1 MNLKDIAIER
11 LFSQHIENQRFKL
24 PAELVSWLGAVQGQD
39 YAGAKWSIG
48 LRLNG
53 IKDSDVEQALKNKTI
68 VRTWALRGTLH
79 FVAASDI
86 HWLLALISPR
96 IISKNNRRYQEL
108 KLDKKTLSHSS
119 KILKNALNN
128 DNQLTRSELLKIL
141 NQKGIS
147 TEGQRGAYIL
157 QRASLEGLICQ
168 GVTQFNDPS
177 YLSLE
182 EFPANKIDHEA
193 ALAELAKRY
202 FHSHGPGTL
211 KDFIWWSGLFAKDA
225 RAGLDAIKSKL
236 KKEVIDGVTYWMS
249 SIKSNQL
256 DSPKINLLPGFDE
269 YLLSYKDRSAS
280 IDTEQIKRM
289 LTPTNGFFRS
299 TIIING
305 RVKGT
310 WKRTIKRGKVIIDL
324 NPFMPLNDDETEIL
338 ALEVHRFGEFL
349 GMDVE
354 EIR

>member
-1 MNLKDIAIER
+1 MNQKDIAIKR
-11 LFSQHIENQRFKL
+11 LFSQHIEDQRFKL

-79 FVAASDI
+79 IVAASDI
-86 HWLLALISPR
+86 HWLLKLISPR
-96 IISKNNRRYQEL
+96 IISKNTRRYKEL
-108 KLDKKTLSHSS
+108 KLDKKTLSNSN
-119 KILKNALNN
+119 KILRNALNN

-147 TEGQRGAYIL
+147 TEGQRGYYML

-168 GVTQFNDPS
+168 GVTQFNDPT
-177 YLSLE
+177 YISLE
-182 EFPANKIDHEA
+182 EFPENKIDNEA
-193 ALAELAKRY
+193 ALAELATRY
-202 FHSHGPGTL
+202 FQSHGPGTL
-211 KDFIWWSGLFAKDA
+211 KDFIWWSGLLAKDA
-225 RAGLDAIKSKL
+225 RAGLESVKSKL

-249 SIKSNQL
+249 PIKSNQL
-256 DSPKINLLPGFDE
+256 DSPNINLLPGFDE

-280 IDTEQIKRM
+280 IDKQIKRM
-289 LTPTNGFFRS
+289 LTPTNGLFRP

-305 RVKGT
+305 QVKGT
-310 WKRTIKRGKVIIDL
+310 WKRIIKKGKVIIEL
-324 NPFMPLNDDETEIL
+324 NPFMPLDDDETEIL
-338 ALEVHRFGEFL
+338 SLKVQRFGEFL
-349 GMDVE
+349 GMDIE
-354 EIR
+354 EVR

>member
-1 MNLKDIAIER
+1 MNQRDIAIKR
-11 LFSQHIENQRFKL
+11 LSSQHIENQRFKL

-79 FVAASDI
+79 FVASSDI
-86 HWLLALISPR
+86 HWLLTLISPR
-96 IISKNNRRYQEL
+96 IISKNTRRYQEL
-108 KLDKKTLSHSS
+108 KLDKKTLSQSN
-119 KILKNALNN
+119 KILRNALNN

-147 TEGQRGAYIL
+147 TEGQRGYYIL
-157 QRASLEGLICQ
+157 QRASLEGFICQ
-168 GVTQFNDPS
+168 GLTQFNDPTFM
-177 YLSLE
+177 SLE
-182 EFPANKIDHEA
+182 EFPENKIDHEA

-202 FHSHGPGTL
+202 FYSHGPGTL

-236 KKEVIDGVTYWMS
+236 KKEVINGVTYWMS
-249 SIKSNQL
+249 SIISDQL

-269 YLLSYKDRSAS
+269 YLLSYKDRGAS

-289 LTPTNGFFRS
+289 LTPTNGFFRP

-310 WKRTIKRGKVIIDL
+310 WKRIIKRGKVIIEL

-349 GMDVE
+349 GRDIE
-354 EIR
+354 EII

>member
-1 MNLKDIAIER
+1 M
-11 LFSQHIENQRFKL
+11 
-24 PAELVSWLGAVQGQD
+24 GAVQGQD

-79 FVAASDI
+79 FVSASDI
-86 HWLLALISPR
+86 HWLLATISPR
-96 IISKNNRRYQEL
+96 IISKNTRRYQEL
-108 KLDKKTLSHSS
+108 KLDKKTLSHSN
-119 KILKNALNN
+119 KILRNALNN

-147 TEGQRGAYIL
+147 TEGQRGYYIL
-157 QRASLEGLICQ
+157 QRASIEGFICQ
-168 GVTQFNDPS
+168 GVTQFNDPTFM
-177 YLSLE
+177 SLE
-182 EFPANKIDHEA
+182 GFPEDKIDNEA

-249 SIKSNQL
+249 SIMYNQL

-280 IDTEQIKRM
+280 IDTEQIKKM
-289 LTPTNGFFRS
+289 LTPTNGFFRP

-310 WKRTIKRGKVIIDL
+310 WKRIIKRGKVIIEL
-324 NPFMPLNDDETEIL
+324 NPFMPLNDDESEIL

-349 GMDVE
+349 GMDIA